1 MRALLNLIF
10 SWFLDLN
17 NEPKDTMVA
26 VKYMGEYDYIPS
38 IPAAVVFIVLFGIL
52 TLLHC
57 WQMFRG
63 RTWFFIAFIFGGICE
78 YELNVLTC
86 YCDLSSGCFLGL
98 SNTRFL

>member
-1 MRALLNLIF
+1 
-10 SWFLDLN
+10 
-17 NEPKDTMVA
+17 MVA

-78 YELNVLTC
+78 Y
-86 YCDLSSGCFLGL
+86 
-98 SNTRFL
+98 